1 MEKHLWAG
9 LWQWAPRIFIRK
21 RCFREQL
28 RGLNFIL
35 LFVQIMH
42 IMLFFLIHKFT
53 SLKFSEPTK
62 EVLSALGK
70 LGFSSF
76 RPGQQEA
83 VMRILCGE

>member
-1 MEKHLWAG
+1 
-9 LWQWAPRIFIRK
+9 
-21 RCFREQL
+21 
-28 RGLNFIL
+28 
-35 LFVQIMH
+35 MH